1 MEKKD
6 IIDLII
12 IEDVKDVREGL
23 KYLLNLDSQ
32 IRVVNIYKNA
42 EKAIIDLEIIR
53 TPDIILMDIGLPK
66 MDGIEAAGII
76 KKQYPEIKIL
86 MLTIFEEE
94 DKILKAVRA
103 GADGYILKNTKGID
117 LVEQIKS
124 LYSGGSPISPRVAR
138 KILHEVQRE
147 EEQVVRKE
155 YNLTRREKEILK
167 GILKGYTYREIAKE
181 YCIANSTV
189 KKHILHIY
197 RKLNVRSKVEFVK
210 KVLNEKLV

>member
-1 MEKKD
+1 MIE
-6 IIDLII
+6 LII
-12 IEDVKDVREGL
+12 VEDDKDVREGL

-32 IRVVNIYKNA
+32 IRVINVYKNA

-66 MDGIEAAGII
+66 MDGIEATGII

-94 DKILKAVRA
+94 DKILKAIRA
-103 GADGYILKNTKGID
+103 GADGYILKNTKGVD

-138 KILHEVQRE
+138 KILHKVQRE

-181 YCIANSTV
+181 YCIASSTV

>member
-1 MEKKD
+1 MIE
-6 IIDLII
+6 LII
-12 IEDVKDVREGL
+12 VEDDKDVREGL

-32 IRVVNIYKNA
+32 IRVINVYKNA

-53 TPDIILMDIGLPK
+53 NPDIILMDIGLPK
-66 MDGIEAAGII
+66 MDGIEATGII

-94 DKILKAVRA
+94 DKILKAIRA
-103 GADGYILKNTKGID
+103 GADGYILKNTKGVD

-138 KILHEVQRE
+138 KILHKVQRE

-181 YCIANSTV
+181 YSIASSTV